1 MTYILYCNGTCME
14 NMKEMASKAGEE
26 VSKNIEQNA
35 FK

>member
-1 MTYILYCNGTCME
+1 ME